1 MSDVKKL
8 TEQELQDFKG
18 FRQEA
23 NRLAAILGE
32 IHYQRVLIDA
42 ELENLK
48 AAIKANV
55 VSQQEQLKKL
65 GEAYGDGS
73 INPETGEITPIA
85 AN

>member
-8 TEQELQDFKG
+8 TEQELQDFKA

-32 IHYQRVLIDA
+32 IHYQKVLLDA
-42 ELENLK
+42 ELENLT

-55 VSQQEQLKKL
+55 LAQQEQLKQL
-65 GEAYGDGS
+65 GETYGDGS
-73 INPETGEITPIA
+73 INAETGEIAPIESK
-85 AN
+85 

>member
-8 TEQELQDFKG
+8 TEQELQEFKA

-42 ELENLK
+42 ELENVK

-55 VSQQEQLKKL
+55 IAQQEQLKKL

-73 INPETGEITPIA
+73 INAETGEIAPIESK
-85 AN
+85 

>member
-1 MSDVKKL
+1 MAKL
-8 TEQELQDFKG
+8 SEQELKDFQS

-32 IHYQRVLIDA
+32 IHYQKTLIDL
-42 ELENLK
+42 ELENLT

-55 VSQQEQLKKL
+55 AAQQTQLKQL
-65 GEAYGDGS
+65 GEVYGDGT
-73 INPETGEITPIA
+73 IDIQTGEITPVS